1 MAPSTETLSVKKL
14 AIRGAIWTI
23 IGFGAS
29 NLLRF
34 GSNLILTRLLA
45 PELFGLMALVYAFI
59 TGLHMFSDMGTGV
72 SIIQNKRG
80 DEPAFLNTAWTIQA
94 IRGFVIWIGC
104 LFLAHFVAYVYQD
117 SRFLW
122 LLPVVGL
129 NTVISGFNCTAIFT
143 LNRHLSI
150 KKIALFELSGQL
162 IGTTVMITWA
172 FFHRSVWALVV
183 GNLMSSIYQLIMSY
197 RLNEGKPNRFTWDR
211 SAARELLSFGIW
223 IFITTAITFFGE
235 QADRLILGKVLINDL
250 GETAGLAFLGVYGIA
265 LTFAELPRAVT
276 AVLNGKVL
284 MPAFSRIVDQPRPQ
298 IRAKLGRKRKFVLVL
313 MAFGIALIVC
323 LGDVIIKILYDD
335 RYIQASWMLPILA
348 LGLWPRLMC
357 NTNEALL
364 FAIGRPQYTAAA
376 NLTRFLCTA
385 SGIYVGYALFGFPGA
400 VIGIALNDLF
410 YHLVINW
417 GLWREGL
424 GDMKQDILATGVLFS
439 ILTILLGLRY
449 QLGYGLPIDNMF

>member
-1 MAPSTETLSVKKL
+1 MAPSTETSSVKKL
-14 AIRGAIWTI
+14 AIRGAIWAI

-45 PELFGLMALVYAFI
+45 PELFGLMGLVYAFI
-59 TGLHMFSDMGTGV
+59 TGLHMFSDTGIGV

-80 DEPAFLNTAWTIQA
+80 DEPAFLNTAWTIQV
-94 IRGFVIWIGC
+94 IRGFVIWVGC
-104 LFLAHFVAYVYQD
+104 LFLAHLVASIYKD

-129 NTVISGFNCTAIFT
+129 NTVISGFNCTALFT

-150 KKIALFELSGQL
+150 KKVALFELSGQM

-172 FFHRSVWALVV
+172 LFHRSVWALVI
-183 GNLMSSIYQLIMSY
+183 GNLASTIYQLIISY
-197 RLNEGKPNRFTWDR
+197 RLGQGKPNRFMWDK
-211 SAARELLSFGIW
+211 SAARELLSFGVW

-235 QADRLILGKVLINDL
+235 QADRLILGKVLINNL
-250 GETAGLAFLGVYGIA
+250 GETAGLGLLGVYGVA

-298 IRAKLGRKRKFVLVL
+298 IRAKLGRKRKFVLAL
-313 MAFGIALIVC
+313 MAFGIAVMAC
-323 LGDVIIKILYDD
+323 WGDVIIKVLYDE

-348 LGLWPRLMC
+348 LGLWPRLLC

-364 FAIGRPQYTAAA
+364 FAIGRPQYTAGA
-376 NLTRFLCTA
+376 NFTRFVWTA
-385 SGIYVGYALFGFPGA
+385 SGIYVGYSLFGFPGA

-424 GDMKQDILATGVLFS
+424 GDMKQDVLATGVLLS
-439 ILTILLGLRY
+439 ALTILLSLRY
-449 QLGYGLPIDNMF
+449 SLGYGLPIDDMF